1 MANKNTNSNSS
12 SKTSSF
18 ARILALA
25 LSALVATSALTGIV
39 SFFINLFS

>member
-1 MANKNTNSNSS
+1 MANKNTNSSS
-12 SKTSSF
+12 NIPSF

-39 SFFINLFS
+39 YFFINLFS